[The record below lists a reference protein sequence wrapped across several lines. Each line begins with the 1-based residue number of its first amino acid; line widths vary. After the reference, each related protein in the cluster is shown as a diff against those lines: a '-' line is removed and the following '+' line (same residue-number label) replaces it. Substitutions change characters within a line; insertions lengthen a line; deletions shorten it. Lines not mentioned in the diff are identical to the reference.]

1 MAFLQVLTRCY
12 RRPRMLWSNIKSLE
26 ALTRSAQGGPQ
37 TDSDWQ
43 QTFLIDGEGRGVGA
57 AQAAL
62 ANFAPYVT
70 GEYIWLL
77 DDDDKCIR
85 PSLVEEVKAIV
96 SEHWPGVV
104 MVRMDHGNGRILPD
118 KFHWQGPPRLSY
130 IGCSAYIVKRQLWQR
145 FAPVFAGAEY
155 TSDFSFIEA
164 VYGSD
169 PDIYWHDVVASAVQK
184 VSLGLPE

>member
-12 RRPRMLWSNIKSLE
+12 RRPRLLWSNIRSLE
-26 ALTRSAQGGPQ
+26 AQ
-37 TDSDWQ
+37 TDRDWQ
-43 QTFLIDGEGRGVGA
+43 QTFLIDGEGRGVEA

-85 PSLVEEVKAIV
+85 PRLVQEVKAIV
-96 SEHWPGVV
+96 SEHHPNVI
-104 MVRMDHGNGRILPD
+104 MVRMDHRNGRVLPD
-118 KFHWQGPPRLSY
+118 DDHWHKEPQLSY

-145 FAPVFAGAEY
+145 FAPVFGGAPGGAPKY
-155 TSDFSFIEA
+155 SSDFDFINA
-164 VYGSD
+164 IFGSD
-169 PDIYWHDVVASAVQK
+169 PDIFWFDVIASACQRT
-184 VSLGLPE
+184 SMGMPE